1 MEQAQELLVQINV
14 QLEHIVELE
23 VQVAQTVEPEHIV
36 QKVHQH
42 VPLVEQENG
51 VPQKVQ
57 VVVI

>member
-14 QLEHIVELE
+14 QLEHIVEPE
-23 VQVAQTVEPEHIV
+23 VQVAQTVELEHIA

-51 VPQKVQ
+51 ALQKVQ